1 MASRP
6 NLLFIMP
13 DQLRHDFLS
22 CYGADFIDTPHID
35 SLAQHGVRYQNAYS
49 PAPICVPARSM
60 LMTGRNPIKTGVLSN
75 NYFLRPDEGACGIR
89 SWPELLVE
97 AGYATAAIG
106 KMHFYP
112 WDLDMGFEHRVVC
125 EDKRW
130 LVIDDDYQRHLA
142 ARGQRKFHGNEH
154 EGYQENRGAI
164 VSRYA
169 TQDTW
174 DGFVGR
180 AACEYIRDYDQD
192 KPFAMMV
199 GFPGPHCPYDPTEE
213 YLRLFDPE
221 DMPAP
226 VPAAPDMPP
235 DFRQGNINGNRSG
248 WNGVDYSEF
257 TLAHKKKIRA
267 HYAALVKQID
277 DEIGTMLDALQES
290 GRLENTIIVFCSDHG
305 DYLGDHDLIGKG
317 TFYESSTRV
326 PLLVRMPGAEG
337 GAVYDGVSSIEDI
350 TATLLHFGGVQIP
363 GYCDSQPL
371 PELGISG
378 VTPRERIFG
387 FLASGC
393 MNFDGEWKLAKYA
406 SGVVQ
411 LFNLKEDPQ
420 EQHDRSADPMC
431 MEVYRRLDAEL
442 TAQMLRSIQA
452 AHGEKFV
459 GSEAMW
465 DNESFGREGWQR
477 TYPHPISH

>member
-1 MASRP
+1 
-6 NLLFIMP
+6 
-13 DQLRHDFLS
+13 
-22 CYGADFIDTPHID
+22 
-35 SLAQHGVRYQNAYS
+35 
-49 PAPICVPARSM
+49 
-60 LMTGRNPIKTGVLSN
+60 
-75 NYFLRPDEGACGIR
+75 
-89 SWPELLVE
+89 
-97 AGYATAAIG
+97 
-106 KMHFYP
+106 
-112 WDLDMGFEHRVVC
+112 
-125 EDKRW
+125 
-130 LVIDDDYQRHLA
+130 
-142 ARGQRKFHGNEH
+142 
-154 EGYQENRGAI
+154 
-164 VSRYA
+164 
-169 TQDTW
+169 
-174 DGFVGR
+174 
-180 AACEYIRDYDQD
+180 
-192 KPFAMMV
+192 MMV